1 MACSANVDI
10 ESLQI
15 SQINLAIN
23 ADGPKR
29 VTSGDNVQKY
39 IGLQISFLKYF

>member
-29 VTSGDNVQKY
+29 VTSGDNVQNILVYKY
-39 IGLQISFLKYF
+39 HF